1 VSAQPALNGI
11 MGETRE
17 PNLISA
23 DVVAADGTEG
33 IEKQAAYPG
42 EDTSFTSKRELR
54 GWYVLSGDVANHRY
68 MYAWATE
75 VFATI
80 CAAIFFPV
88 NLEQLA
94 RENGVY
100 AFDRLTPCTQPL
112 PNITDPSLFTTF
124 VLQPIAEDRSRCV
137 IHFLG
142 LTWMDSSSFALYTF
156 SISTFL
162 QTILVVSMSG
172 AADYGIPRIIHTKPR
187 QLSENLLNIILGNLS
202 RWDGWFWSGRDH
214 RTASLPPRES
224 LRNLFEC
231 THKRFRF

>member
-1 VSAQPALNGI
+1 
-11 MGETRE
+11 
-17 PNLISA
+17 
-23 DVVAADGTEG
+23 
-33 IEKQAAYPG
+33 
-42 EDTSFTSKRELR
+42 
-54 GWYVLSGDVANHRY
+54 

-100 AFDRLTPCTQPL
+100 AIDKRTPCTTHL
-112 PNITDPSLFTTF
+112 GNITGSAFTIS
-124 VLQPIAEDRSRCV
+124 VAEDPSRCV

-162 QTILVVSMSG
+162 QTIVVVSMSG
-172 AADYGIPRIIHTKPR
+172 AADYGVPVW
-187 QLSENLLNIILGNLS
+187 G
-202 RWDGWFWSGRDH
+202 D
-214 RTASLPPRES
+214 
-224 LRNLFEC
+224 
-231 THKRFRF
+231 

>member
-1 VSAQPALNGI
+1 
-11 MGETRE
+11 
-17 PNLISA
+17 
-23 DVVAADGTEG
+23 
-33 IEKQAAYPG
+33 
-42 EDTSFTSKRELR
+42 
-54 GWYVLSGDVANHRY
+54 

-100 AFDRLTPCTQPL
+100 ASDRTTPCTSSL
-112 PNITDPSLFTTF
+112 NLTSYAATHRPSLLAIDIGGDPT
-124 VLQPIAEDRSRCV
+124 RCV

-162 QTILVVSMSG
+162 QTIVVISMSG
-172 AADYGIPRIIHTKPR
+172 AADYG
-187 QLSENLLNIILGNLS
+187 
-202 RWDGWFWSGRDH
+202 
-214 RTASLPPRES
+214 ES
-224 LRNLFEC
+224 HFLIALFE
-231 THKRFRF
+231 

>member
-1 VSAQPALNGI
+1 MA
-11 MGETRE
+11 
-17 PNLISA
+17 
-23 DVVAADGTEG
+23 GTDIPLSSCLG
-33 IEKQAAYPG
+33 AY
-42 EDTSFTSKRELR
+42 FTS
-54 GWYVLSGDVANHRY
+54 RY
-68 MYAWATE
+68 MYSWSSE

-100 AFDRLTPCTQPL
+100 AFDRTTPCTTNL
-112 PNITDPSLFTTF
+112 GNITDPSNSTMMFNAQGL
-124 VLQPIAEDRSRCV
+124 IGEDKARCV

-172 AADYGIPRIIHTKPR
+172 AADYGTSPLLPVRWLTMIGHFRKTFLILFSSIALGATVGFGVVAAIGPTVYLLAGLFAITSNVPFPARPS
-187 QLSENLLNIILGNLS
+187 LS
-202 RWDGWFWSGRDH
+202 
-214 RTASLPPRES
+214 
-224 LRNLFEC
+224 
-231 THKRFRF
+231 

>member
-1 VSAQPALNGI
+1 
-11 MGETRE
+11 
-17 PNLISA
+17 
-23 DVVAADGTEG
+23 
-33 IEKQAAYPG
+33 
-42 EDTSFTSKRELR
+42 
-54 GWYVLSGDVANHRY
+54 

-100 AFDRLTPCTQPL
+100 ASDRTTPCTSSL
-112 PNITDPSLFTTF
+112 GNITDPTILSSSMFSIQGLS
-124 VLQPIAEDRSRCV
+124 EDKSRCV

-162 QTILVVSMSG
+162 QTILVISMSG
-172 AADYGIPRIIHTKPR
+172 CADYGMMK
-187 QLSENLLNIILGNLS
+187 
-202 RWDGWFWSGRDH
+202 
-214 RTASLPPRES
+214 
-224 LRNLFEC
+224 
-231 THKRFRF
+231 K

>member
-1 VSAQPALNGI
+1 
-11 MGETRE
+11 
-17 PNLISA
+17 
-23 DVVAADGTEG
+23 
-33 IEKQAAYPG
+33 
-42 EDTSFTSKRELR
+42 
-54 GWYVLSGDVANHRY
+54 
-68 MYAWATE
+68 MYSWASE

-100 AFDRLTPCTQPL
+100 AFDRTTPCTTDL
-112 PNITDPSLFTTF
+112 GNITDPSLNSTMFF
-124 VLQPIAEDRSRCV
+124 SMADGVGEDKHRCV

-162 QTILVVSMSG
+162 QTILVISMSG
-172 AADYGIPRIIHTKPR
+172 AADYGIPGMTHTKPR

-214 RTASLPPRES
+214 RT
-224 LRNLFEC
+224 
-231 THKRFRF
+231 